1 MRFTRLDILRYG
13 ALTDRALAFRPDA
26 QLHVIYGPNEAG
38 KSSAL
43 SAISDLLF
51 GFPTAA
57 EYSFLHDATAL
68 RVGAEIETRDGS
80 KLGFRRRRGRKNT
93 LLAASEAEEALPED
107 ALAPFLG
114 TLNRDVFQRAFGLD
128 SASLR
133 AGGQSML
140 KSGGEI
146 GSLLF
151 SAASGLTGLSDLRKS
166 FDAEAD
172 TIYAP
177 RRSKDRLFYQVLD
190 SHDEARKAERD
201 NELKSGDWKK
211 LLAEQAELEA
221 ELDTVQTER
230 ETTKQTLERLRKL
243 MRLEP
248 VLREIDREQ
257 NQLAQYQALASL
269 PPGFEDALARALDEA
284 RRNDDAHRAAET
296 EVTRL
301 RDEIAALHVD
311 DALIAAAGSILAR
324 HADKGVYLKAREDI
338 ARVRGEVE
346 DFDTRLV
353 QLGRRLGLVR
363 TDDLER
369 HQPADAD
376 LVRLKTLLD
385 EGSELDRSLKQLHL
399 RLEEEREALRRL
411 DEANP
416 DSRLIDPK
424 PWAEQL
430 TALRPELSD
439 LAGIENLQVRATRAE
454 SDLAAAV
461 ARLDPPVK
469 DIDAL
474 LASPLPDLA
483 ALSSHRKLID
493 DARAVHARINQT
505 LTTVKAEAKTVAD
518 QVAALEGQGRI
529 VSRADILEAR
539 QHRDAGLAAL
549 GAKPS
554 ADQLGDVQKAVQNAD
569 ELADAALTD
578 AERVSRHAQLSLRQ
592 HEIEQQLTNARAEAR
607 ESDIAL
613 SDAITEFED
622 LFRSVPIS
630 PLSPERM
637 LEWRRGVEALSH
649 QVDALKD
656 ANDALQ
662 TARLK
667 EDRLK
672 PVLVGLADAI
682 GLAATALPPAA
693 LARALDRRLA
703 EIAERWTE
711 SRSLEG
717 KRHSAVDALQRLE
730 ERETV
735 LRREVDSWRASF
747 SNAATMAGL
756 QDEATVEMAAAAL
769 DVWRSVPD
777 LLAER
782 ENRRRRVRGMQRD
795 METFDEEIRSLCTKV
810 APDLISVPADVAA
823 GLLNDRAM
831 DANAA
836 AKHKAA
842 MSADLERA
850 TLAFERYA
858 TREKTLQDELASLAT
873 SASRDVADLEQV
885 LEELRQR
892 SRLNGQLQQCRSRFN
907 EHADGDD
914 EAAVRAALV
923 DFDKVTAGLEIEQ
936 LESADIRQI
945 DRISTLRTAE
955 AENARRRRELESGI
969 GAERAVFQKHAA
981 ETEARDLARRWV
993 VLKLAA
999 SLLSSSMETYREQQ
1013 ADPVMQ
1019 RAGKVFADLTGG
1031 RFAKL
1036 VQLYD
1041 EKDELQLA
1049 VERNTGE
1056 QVPLSGLSEGTGDQ
1070 LYLALRLAFLEDY
1083 CSRNEP
1089 APLILDDIFQTFDDE
1104 RTAAGIRTLAAAGDK
1119 FQTVLFTHQLSLVE
1133 TAQRELGDRLDL
1145 IKL

>member
-93 LLAASEAEEALPED
+93 LLAASD

-172 TIYAP
+172 TIYAA

-221 ELDTVQTER
+221 ELATIKTER

-257 NQLAQYQALASL
+257 DQLAQYQALGSL

-296 EVTRL
+296 EVSRL
-301 RDEIAALHVD
+301 SDEIAALHVD

-439 LAGIENLQVRATRAE
+439 LSGIENLQVRATRAE

-493 DARAVHARINQT
+493 DARAVHARITQT
-505 LTTVKAEAKTVAD
+505 LTTVKADAKTVAD
-518 QVAALEGQGRI
+518 QMAALEGQGRI
-529 VSRADILEAR
+529 VSRADIMEAR
-539 QHRDAGLAAL
+539 QLRDAGLAAF

-554 ADQLGDVQKAVQNAD
+554 ADKLADVHKAVQNAD

-592 HEIEQQLTNARAEAR
+592 HEIERRSARKRYRAVGCDHR
-607 ESDIAL
+607 I
-613 SDAITEFED
+613 
-622 LFRSVPIS
+622 RGPVP
-630 PLSPERM
+630 L
-637 LEWRRGVEALSH
+637 G
-649 QVDALKD
+649 
-656 ANDALQ
+656 
-662 TARLK
+662 ARL
-667 EDRLK
+667 
-672 PVLVGLADAI
+672 
-682 GLAATALPPAA
+682 PAV
-693 LARALDRRLA
+693 ARTHAR
-703 EIAERWTE
+703 
-711 SRSLEG
+711 
-717 KRHSAVDALQRLE
+717 
-730 ERETV
+730 
-735 LRREVDSWRASF
+735 
-747 SNAATMAGL
+747 MA
-756 QDEATVEMAAAAL
+756 
-769 DVWRSVPD
+769 P
-777 LLAER
+777 
-782 ENRRRRVRGMQRD
+782 RRRSPVASGRCAKG
-795 METFDEEIRSLCTKV
+795 CT
-810 APDLISVPADVAA
+810 
-823 GLLNDRAM
+823 
-831 DANAA
+831 
-836 AKHKAA
+836 
-842 MSADLERA
+842 
-850 TLAFERYA
+850 
-858 TREKTLQDELASLAT
+858 
-873 SASRDVADLEQV
+873 
-885 LEELRQR
+885 
-892 SRLNGQLQQCRSRFN
+892 
-907 EHADGDD
+907 
-914 EAAVRAALV
+914 
-923 DFDKVTAGLEIEQ
+923 
-936 LESADIRQI
+936 
-945 DRISTLRTAE
+945 
-955 AENARRRRELESGI
+955 
-969 GAERAVFQKHAA
+969 
-981 ETEARDLARRWV
+981 
-993 VLKLAA
+993 
-999 SLLSSSMETYREQQ
+999 
-1013 ADPVMQ
+1013 
-1019 RAGKVFADLTGG
+1019 
-1031 RFAKL
+1031 
-1036 VQLYD
+1036 
-1041 EKDELQLA
+1041 
-1049 VERNTGE
+1049 
-1056 QVPLSGLSEGTGDQ
+1056 
-1070 LYLALRLAFLEDY
+1070 
-1083 CSRNEP
+1083 
-1089 APLILDDIFQTFDDE
+1089 
-1104 RTAAGIRTLAAAGDK
+1104 
-1119 FQTVLFTHQLSLVE
+1119 
-1133 TAQRELGDRLDL
+1133 
-1145 IKL
+1145 